1 MNTSDREFVFSNLYR
16 LTEILQKEC
25 EALCDVIEFEDDIET
40 IVRRVGALEDDADN
54 AFHDIT
60 YYYVEN
66 KLSDDKEA
74 MLLLNV
80 AEAVETCTDQVDELS
95 KDLFR
100 YNVTSIKD
108 NAVSSIISTESAS
121 NKLLELIM
129 SMKKMDK
136 LDSPFKKIIE
146 LDHFK
151 VESDK
156 IYDNQMR
163 KLFLNEKEPVEIIKW
178 KDIYTSLRSIFFAYE
193 KVSELCG
200 RYLIVKS

>member
-74 MLLLNV
+74 MLLLSV

-100 YNVTSIKD
+100 YNVNSHYL
-108 NAVSSIISTESAS
+108 V
-121 NKLLELIM
+121 
-129 SMKKMDK
+129 
-136 LDSPFKKIIE
+136 
-146 LDHFK
+146 
-151 VESDK
+151 V
-156 IYDNQMR
+156 
-163 KLFLNEKEPVEIIKW
+163 
-178 KDIYTSLRSIFFAYE
+178 LR
-193 KVSELCG
+193 
-200 RYLIVKS
+200 